1 MTNVGRFQ
9 AIMYKIVH
17 FFLFYTDWCKCSHYL
32 TDKGLEF
39 NNLGNRKLINGLF
52 GLRER
57 KGE

>member
-17 FFLFYTDWCKCSHYL
+17 FFLFYTDWCQCSHYL

-39 NNLGNRKLINGLF
+39 NNLGNRELINGLF
-52 GLRER
+52 G
-57 KGE
+57 

>member
-17 FFLFYTDWCKCSHYL
+17 FFLFHTNWCKCSHYL

-39 NNLGNRKLINGLF
+39 NNLGNRELINGLF